1 MFEKNKLRN
10 YGLGLGLR
18 TAIQKETLNY
28 IKAEAEQSCIQWL
41 EIVPENYIYKPKA
54 QLEILKEFM
63 DRGKPIIPHSVNLS
77 IGTAHKASPRENY
90 DRRLIDG
97 LKDLFKLI
105 QPPWFSD
112 HVSCTRING
121 FYLQELI
128 PVPFIKES
136 VNTVVDNIKFLQDEF
151 QLPFLIE
158 NPSYYSTLIKSEMTE
173 VEFLNEILEK
183 ADCGLLLDINN
194 VYVNAVNHN
203 YNAMEFLNSLD
214 LSRTVQV
221 HIAGHLEDYQAHL
234 SKRHLKILDTHGE
247 VIKEEVFA
255 LFKYLLEKTEVKAVL
270 LERDSNFPE
279 FSNIVS
285 ELVRV
290 KEMMKESSLIVNN

>member
-1 MFEKNKLRN
+1 MFEKNKLKN

-18 TAIQKETLNY
+18 TAIQKETLSY
-28 IKAEAEQSCIQWL
+28 IKAEAEESCIQWL
-41 EIVPENYIYKPKA
+41 EIVAENYIYKPKA

-63 DRGKPIIPHSVNLS
+63 DKGKPIIPHSVNLS
-77 IGTAHKASPRENY
+77 IGTAYKTSPRESY
-90 DRRLIDG
+90 DRRLLDG
-97 LKDLFKLI
+97 LKDLFKFI

-136 VNTVVDNIKFLQDEF
+136 VNTIVDNIKFLEDEF

-158 NPSYYSTLIKSEMTE
+158 NPSYYSTLIKPEMTE
-173 VEFLNEILEK
+173 AEFLNEILEK

-214 LSRTVQV
+214 LARTVQV

-247 VIKEEVFA
+247 LIKEEVFA
-255 LFKYLLEKTEVKAVL
+255 LFKYLLNKIEVKAVL

-279 FSNIVS
+279 FSNIIS
-285 ELVRV
+285 ELAHV
-290 KEMMKESSLIVNN
+290 KELMIESSLIVNN